1 MKKKGFSRREF
12 IGSTSLV
19 TAGVLSD
26 RLSAA
31 PDTTD
36 LENTSKILNHNS
48 GMGYRR
54 LGKTG
59 LMVSEI
65 SLGGHWTNRD
75 GNRYWV
81 RFARD
86 EVPADVVENRSEVV
100 SACIDN
106 GINYLDITTSAECL
120 SYGAA
125 LKGRREK
132 MYIAADDAELCPR
145 FEEYRNVEAQISNV
159 ESCLR
164 RLGTDYLDVWRPQF
178 RQAGGHPDS
187 EIEVCISA
195 FEKVHV
201 QGKVR
206 WLGMSSHNRDFV
218 QHVIETFPQF
228 SMAIFPYTAK
238 SKVKPADIESIDTTQ
253 IVERGAG
260 DALHSGD
267 TSKSIFDAVRQHD
280 IGVVTIK
287 PFGGGS
293 LFRTKIRFGE
303 NTDSSDRDYERARL
317 TLAYILCNQS
327 ISASVPGMTTV
338 KEVEN
343 NIRASAERM
352 AILDQN
358 GIWKLYEETNRMWAS
373 LPKGCRWLHS
383 WEWV

>member
-1 MKKKGFSRREF
+1 MKKREFSRRAF

-19 TAGVLSD
+19 TAGVLGD
-26 RLSAA
+26 HLSAA
-31 PDTTD
+31 GATAELKD
-36 LENTSKILNHNS
+36 TSKILNHDP
-48 GMGYRR
+48 GMSYRR

-59 LMVSEI
+59 LLVSEI

-75 GNRYWV
+75 GRRYWLK
-81 RFARD
+81 FAQD

-100 SACIDN
+100 SACIEH

-132 MYIAADDAELCPR
+132 MYVAADDAELCPR
-145 FEEYRNVEAQISNV
+145 IEEYRNVESQISNV

-164 RLGTDYLDVWRPQF
+164 RLGTDYLDIWRPQF

-187 EIEVCISA
+187 EIEVCIAA
-195 FEKVHV
+195 FEKMHA

-228 SMAIFPYTAK
+228 SMVIFPYTAK
-238 SKVKPADIESIDTTQ
+238 SKVKPSDIESIDETQ

-260 DALHSGD
+260 DALFSGD
-267 TSKSIFDAVRQHD
+267 VSTSIFNVVEQRD

-293 LFRTKIRFGE
+293 LFRTRIKFGE
-303 NTDSSDRDYERARL
+303 DTGSSESDYERARL
-317 TLAYILCNQS
+317 TLAYILCNQA

-343 NIRASAERM
+343 NVRASAERM
-352 AILDQN
+352 ALLDQN

-373 LPKGCRWLHS
+373 LPEDYRWLHS